1 MKLRIP
7 YLLATVVAVASC
19 LYLADTRSLKA
30 APLTYV
36 ETIAGHEID
45 LTAPA
50 GKTRLITFWSPDCPI
65 SERNVAALK
74 ELHKQ
79 FSDDEFEIVAVAMPY
94 SELSE
99 IHSYIK
105 KHDISYPVAFDRS
118 GEMSDAFPGVRF
130 TPTTFLID
138 SDSNIV
144 WKHIGRMTADEAIIE
159 ITPTL
164 QLQQHLAKH

>member
-30 APLTYV
+30 APLIYV

-74 ELHKQ
+74 RTTQTVQRRRIRNSRSCHALLGAVGNSFLH
-79 FSDDEFEIVAVAMPY
+79 
-94 SELSE
+94 
-99 IHSYIK
+99 
-105 KHDISYPVAFDRS
+105 
-118 GEMSDAFPGVRF
+118 
-130 TPTTFLID
+130 
-138 SDSNIV
+138 
-144 WKHIGRMTADEAIIE
+144 
-159 ITPTL
+159 
-164 QLQQHLAKH
+164 